1 MPATTA
7 PTTGSAPT
15 TAQLAATLS
24 AIAYLGP
31 VPVNE
36 LRRYEMNRALDKTAE
51 GWQIVWGPVTAGED
65 LMYVAQNGS
74 ASQYALAVRGT
85 LITRIENVID
95 DLAVATMVTPSFS
108 LGSSF
113 ANAQISSGAQQVW
126 NNLSAATPGPGLG
139 KGTVL
144 EFFQAV
150 SGDYSLLVT
159 GHSLGGQTAQLLAP
173 WLAQALG
180 TAAQVQL
187 VTMAAPTAG
196 DQAFAAGIDAAFGQS
211 GTITGYYNTLDV
223 VPMLWADLGAIT
235 SMYQGGPACG
245 SLCKHAVDHMIKRLA
260 DKGIV
265 YVQPTSR
272 EACAGSLYSISSINP
287 LPFEAEVLDQ
297 HNAHYYMYFVGVQL
311 GTIQQ
316 LDSKWEPPS
325 SQTIAVG

>member
-1 MPATTA
+1 MLATTT
-7 PTTGSAPT
+7 PTTGSAPA

-24 AIAYLGP
+24 AIAYLGQLSI
-31 VPVNE
+31 NE
-36 LRRYEMNRALDKTAE
+36 LRRHEMNRALDKTAD

-95 DLAVATMVTPSFS
+95 DLAVATMVTPSFA

-113 ANAQISSGAQQVW
+113 AKAQISSGAQKVW
-126 NNLSAATPGPGLG
+126 NNLSAATPGLGLG

-144 EFFQAV
+144 DFFQAV

-159 GHSLGGQTAQLLAP
+159 GHSLGGQTAQVLAA
-173 WLAQALG
+173 WLATALG

-187 VTMAAPTAG
+187 ITMAAPTAG
-196 DQAFAAGIDAAFGQS
+196 DQAFAAGIDAVFGQGS
-211 GTITGYYNTLDV
+211 TITGYYNTLDV

-245 SLCKHAVDHMIKRLA
+245 SLCKHAVDHMIKRLQ
-260 DKGIV
+260 DNGTV
-265 YVQPTSR
+265 YVQPASR
-272 EACAGSLYSISSINP
+272 EACAGTLYSVSSINP

-297 HNAHYYMYFVGVQL
+297 HNAHYYMFLLGIPL
-311 GTIQQ
+311 GTIQL

-325 SQTIAVG
+325 SQAVAVG